1 MGTTEIEQIDAN
13 IIREKWMNP
22 VFVDFVFWYS
32 IRVSNN
38 KKYIISRLIEENI
51 SIFQCVTSSDIAW
64 AVTCYVNN
72 KLYWDTMVTTNGS
85 GGGEKTTQKKTK
97 LAVARQTRASAKNQ
111 EKNLEEDDVEEG
123 MCCHPGNAI
132 NNNQPKSFTKIRR
145 RCA

>member
-38 KKYIISRLIEENI
+38 RKYIISRLLQENV

-72 KLYWDTMVTTNGS
+72 KDYWDTMMKTS
-85 GGGEKTTQKKTK
+85 GGDGGVGWLGWSNFFYRLISRVDHQDKPPHKISTQYLK
-97 LAVARQTRASAKNQ
+97 AFRS
-111 EKNLEEDDVEEG
+111 
-123 MCCHPGNAI
+123 
-132 NNNQPKSFTKIRR
+132 
-145 RCA
+145 